1 MILSP
6 RRLSLAPRRWAMS
19 LLAWLMLVLNT
30 AHALPMVGMGAMATG
45 PAAMTAMMTSHE
57 AAAAH
62 AMPPASPHCDGGA
75 GMADGGCHC
84 PTMCAP
90 ALLPVPALTVALQLS
105 PVALAPRPVDTAP
118 RRPASPPLR
127 PPQG

>member
-1 MILSP
+1 
-6 RRLSLAPRRWAMS
+6 MS

-30 AHALPMVGMGAMATG
+30 AHALPMVGMGATATA
-45 PAAMTAMMTSHE
+45 PAAMIAMMANHE
-57 AAAAH
+57 TAAAH
-62 AMPPASPHCDGGA
+62 AAPPVSPHCDGGA

-90 ALLPVPALTVALQLS
+90 ALLPVPALTVALELP

-127 PPQG
+127 PPQN

>member
-1 MILSP
+1 
-6 RRLSLAPRRWAMS
+6 MS

-30 AHALPMVGMGAMATG
+30 AHALPMVGMGAMAMA
-45 PAAMTAMMTSHE
+45 PAAMTAMMPNHE

-62 AMPPASPHCDGGA
+62 AMPSASPHCDGGA

-90 ALLPVPALTVALQLS
+90 ALLPVPALTVVLQLS

>member
-1 MILSP
+1 
-6 RRLSLAPRRWAMS
+6 MS
-19 LLAWLMLVLNT
+19 LLAWLMLVLNA
-30 AHALPMVGMGAMATG
+30 AHALPMVGMSAMATAH
-45 PAAMTAMMTSHE
+45 AAMTEAAMMTSQP
-57 AAAAH
+57 AAADH
-62 AMPPASPHCDGGA
+62 AAPPASPHCDAGA
-75 GMADGGCHC
+75 CMLDGGCHC

-105 PVALAPRPVDTAP
+105 PTALAPRPVDTAP